1 MEKAVIF
8 TSPFLLTKKLLKF
21 RLLDFSLCDFIKCYY
36 MKETRLLLVEDNEG
50 DILLTKEAL
59 ESVNIPFQID
69 VAKNG
74 MMAIE
79 WLTEKLKNEK
89 RHLPEIIF
97 LDINLPKKNGHEV
110 LSFIK
115 SHPDLKHIP
124 TIMLTTSSYE
134 KDIEYSYQNQANCY
148 ITKPVDAM
156 EYIEIV
162 GKMMDFWLNIAKIP
176 ELKS

>member
-1 MEKAVIF
+1 
-8 TSPFLLTKKLLKF
+8 
-21 RLLDFSLCDFIKCYY
+21 
-36 MKETRLLLVEDNEG
+36 MKETKLLLVEDNEG

-59 ESVNIPFQID
+59 ESVNIPISIEI
-69 VAKNG
+69 AKNG

-79 WLTEKLKNEK
+79 WLNEKLLHEK
-89 RHLPEIIF
+89 HKLPEIIF

-115 SHPDLKHIP
+115 NHPDLKHIP

-134 KDIEYSYQNQANCY
+134 KDISHSYSNQANCY

-176 ELKS
+176 ETKP